1 MESRQTVPTQLL
13 AGKEWRRDAENS
25 LVGAAGEGGRKP
37 HGHAHT
43 TQCAADSGARP
54 LMGRAASL
62 ALRDARDGRHEGAI
76 TGRQR
81 ARNHGYSALLCGR
94 TQHNIVKQLSSN

>member
-1 MESRQTVPTQLL
+1 
-13 AGKEWRRDAENS
+13 
-25 LVGAAGEGGRKP
+25 
-37 HGHAHT
+37 
-43 TQCAADSGARP
+43 
-54 LMGRAASL
+54 MGRAASL